1 VDDLL
6 TGGSK
11 CDVGNRRFLLRDVH
25 ECSALAEIK
34 ELRLAPRP
42 VAMAPHNSQARKNA
56 PNKSNDG
63 APLADMGSRS
73 SFPSR
78 WSNVTSAL
86 RSRSRR
92 RHEKGHREVR

>member
-1 VDDLL
+1 M
-6 TGGSK
+6 
-11 CDVGNRRFLLRDVH
+11 LRDLH

-63 APLADMGSRS
+63 APLAEQPPRQTDARH
-73 SFPSR
+73 R
-78 WSNVTSAL
+78 RAL
-86 RSRSRR
+86 REYVPLMLDVGLS
-92 RHEKGHREVR
+92 EAAV